1 MRIVIEADAIVVDK
15 MSGIGHA
22 TLEMIRAISM
32 QLKDT
37 QDRLIIIIPFGTKKN
52 LLKHEL
58 ESVTV
63 RQLPPFYKYVN
74 YALTRTSLPIPMD
87 LLYGRGVYIFPNY
100 KNWYVPF
107 SRSITFVHDVA
118 FKILPDTT
126 NPKNL
131 AYLNANFTRWLKR
144 TDTIIAISDES
155 KHEIA
160 TYFPKYANKIKRIY
174 LGIDENTFYRQKQ
187 DKVDAALKKYNIKPN
202 YFVYVGNI
210 EPRKNLITLLDA
222 YKEYIDTTKD
232 NAQLV
237 IIGGGGWNNGEI
249 VEHIHKLIVKGYD
262 VNHPSQYVEDDALP
276 AIYSG
281 CRALVHIALH
291 EGFGLSPV
299 QAQACGAPIV
309 VSNLAVFRE
318 TLDDANLFIV
328 QDSLNVHEVAE
339 AMKRAKAAG
348 HNRKPYI
355 TELTWGNTARGLLS
369 LVDIARSKR
378 YRDA

>member
-1 MRIVIEADAIVVDK
+1 MRIVIEADAIVADK

-22 TLEMIRAISM
+22 TLEMIRSISM

-37 QDRLIIIIPFGTKKN
+37 QDKLIIIIPFGTKKN

-87 LLYGRGVYIFPNY
+87 LLYGRGTYIFPNY

-131 AYLNANFTRWLKR
+131 AYLNANFARWLKR
-144 TDTIIAISDES
+144 TNTIVAISNAS

-160 TYFPKYANKIKRIY
+160 TYFPKYANKIERIY
-174 LGIDENTFYRQKQ
+174 LGIDENTFYKQKQ
-187 DKVDAALKKYNIKPN
+187 DKVCAVLKKYNIQPN

-210 EPRKNLITLLDA
+210 EPRKNLVTLLDA
-222 YKEYIDTTKD
+222 YREYIDTTKD

-237 IIGGGGWNNGEI
+237 IIGGDGWNNGEI
-249 VEHIHKLIVKGYD
+249 VGHIQKLIAKGY
-262 VNHPSQYVEDDALP
+262 NINRPSQYVEDDALP

-299 QAQACGAPIV
+299 QAQACGAPV
-309 VSNLAVFRE
+309 VASNLAVFRE
-318 TLDDANLFIV
+318 TLDDAKLFTV
-328 QDSLNVHEVAE
+328 QDPSNVHEVAE
-339 AMKRAKAAG
+339 AMKRAGAAG
-348 HNRKPYI
+348 HNRRPYK
-355 TELTWGNTARGLLS
+355 TQLTWSNTARRLLS
-369 LVDIARSKR
+369 LVNAARSKR
-378 YRDA
+378 